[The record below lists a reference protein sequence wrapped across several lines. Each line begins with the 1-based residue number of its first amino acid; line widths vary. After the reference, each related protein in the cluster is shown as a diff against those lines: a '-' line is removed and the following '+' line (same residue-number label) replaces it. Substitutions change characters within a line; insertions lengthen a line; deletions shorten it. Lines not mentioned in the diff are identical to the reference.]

1 MFPVHKCSL
10 HLIHNQHK
18 DYYETCE
25 KYLKDS
31 RDDMEDWKNEEC
43 RKRAI
48 ETNELWEL
56 TWYPTTPI
64 GSYTI
69 YAPTFEELIEFSKE
83 LNNTIDKT

>member
-1 MFPVHKCSL
+1 
-10 HLIHNQHK
+10 
-18 DYYETCE
+18 
-25 KYLKDS
+25 
-31 RDDMEDWKNEEC
+31 MEDWKNEEC